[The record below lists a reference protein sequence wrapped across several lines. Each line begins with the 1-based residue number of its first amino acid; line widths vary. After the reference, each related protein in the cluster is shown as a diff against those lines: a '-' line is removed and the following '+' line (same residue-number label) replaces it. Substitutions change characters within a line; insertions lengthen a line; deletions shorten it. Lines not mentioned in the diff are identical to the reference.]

1 MLKSHTIS
9 QIDVF
14 IGKSSVDID
23 GLRNDIDDWLN
34 SATQT
39 GGYDPLTELYNG
51 ASDDSFSP
59 KSIIIDK
66 LIEEIQ
72 NEFTS
77 TTGMELEHVDHWV
90 HVHHKNM
97 STEVHNHYPYD
108 VSGVFYVTIPEG
120 SGSIVFLPSH
130 NKYHPQRV
138 PFVPEEGTFLL
149 FPGVL
154 DHTVTRHQSEDK
166 RISISFNFKIINQ
179 D

>member
-9 QIDVF
+9 QIDVLS
-14 IGKSSVDID
+14 GKSSVDIK
-23 GLRNDIDDWLN
+23 GLRNDIDEWTK
-34 SATQT
+34 SHKRSSS
-39 GGYDPLTELYNG
+39 YDPLTELYEG
-51 ASDDSFSP
+51 ASDDSFTP
-59 KSIIIDK
+59 KSIIIDE

-72 NEFTS
+72 KEFTS
-77 TTGMELEHVDHWV
+77 TTGLELEHVDHWV
-90 HVHHKNM
+90 HVHSKNM

-154 DHTVTRHQSEDK
+154 DHTVTRHQSEYK
-166 RISISFNFKIINQ
+166 RISISFNFKINNQ